1 MTKQKN
7 PIVFKSCEDAAE
19 TMSKLDRVRESYEA
33 ALHLSVGAVP
43 ALIEA
48 QADAQMLQIEDL
60 LEGGLLDDPDK
71 LVSTAEDLET
81 ATEALEKE
89 YHNQRQTEMLLLALR
104 GRMISCHAAQH
115 TAVSVELSRL
125 AAVAEVELAARVTK
139 LTKMLDALQAYEGAV
154 PEADQDA
161 TTGRGRVVVGIEPGT
176 GKTEILAKRIQLL
189 RSSAAQVAAGG
200 HAFTL
205 QSIYTGGERM
215 GAGLWGR
222 WEQWKPTP
230 ILTAETIAAEAI
242 EAKAQNEID
251 VRAAAKADRR
261 QREKASE
268 AREKARAAAT
278 AEGIRTGD
286 HTEAR
291 RLRDPELVK
300 AQEEA

>member
-1 MTKQKN
+1 MSKQKN
-7 PIVFKSCEDAAE
+7 QIVFKTCEEAAE
-19 TMSKLDRVRESYEA
+19 TMGQLDRVRESYESALRASVDAVPDLVAAQDEAQEQQIESLLAGALDDQDGLMLAADALDEATA
-33 ALHLSVGAVP
+33 AL
-43 ALIEA
+43 EA
-48 QADAQMLQIEDL
+48 AYQEQ
-60 LEGGLLDDPDK
+60 K
-71 LVSTAEDLET
+71 T
-81 ATEALEKE
+81 
-89 YHNQRQTEMLLLALR
+89 NEMLLLALR
-104 GRMISCHAAQH
+104 GRMVSVHQAQH
-115 TAVSVELSRL
+115 RVVALELGKQAD
-125 AAVAEVELAARVTK
+125 AADRELVVRVAK
-139 LTKMLDALQAYEGAV
+139 LTKLLDQLQTYEGAV